1 MEDKEWEVKWEKE
14 KIEERAIKKAE
25 TDDFELEPC
34 SIKHKREEIERK
46 VKIAQKI
53 SRRKAK
59 EEQKLVMVVGSKDDP
74 YDMDEMLAN
83 IQGPKDDNQSK
94 EKARKE
100 ANKGKK
106 KGGRMRDPVLLKRKE
121 ISDEATLE
129 ANSLNKLMV
138 DKECKET
145 SLNTKFVEEAVQ
157 ADEAYS
163 RIEAAVLG
171 EKLLEYGDATLKLPE
186 HQDRSQKVFSEERL
200 KSQEEKEYKHK
211 KRQEAKVDEKTK
223 NQEVKVDENM
233 KSLDGKGDQKT
244 KKHEVKVDE

>member
-1 MEDKEWEVKWEKE
+1 MNPFFLLIIILRELYKKVSSVLVPEDPDHVLVLWLWNDKILLGDITFHTVAGVGIRENSLLQARSQPKAEYKELVKKEYGDKLERFLDDDKDWLEMEDKEWEVKWEKE

-106 KGGRMRDPVLLKRKE
+106 KGGRMRDPVL
-121 ISDEATLE
+121 
-129 ANSLNKLMV
+129 V
-138 DKECKET
+138 
-145 SLNTKFVEEAVQ
+145 
-157 ADEAYS
+157 
-163 RIEAAVLG
+163 
-171 EKLLEYGDATLKLPE
+171 
-186 HQDRSQKVFSEERL
+186 
-200 KSQEEKEYKHK
+200 KSK
-211 KRQEAKVDEKTK
+211 
-223 NQEVKVDENM
+223 
-233 KSLDGKGDQKT
+233 
-244 KKHEVKVDE
+244 